1 MDLNQLQKEL
11 NKKTIE
17 LQKMKDQRAR
27 EMDAVKQRFSDQKH
41 IYELERDKLVDQYQA
56 EIRQLK

>member
-1 MDLNQLQKEL
+1 MDPNQLQKEL